1 MFHFCEFSEK
11 DQRRFRQI
19 YHMTS
24 ADTAL
29 RILRSQSIW
38 STDADQMANFS
49 LNQDPVDQLD
59 EPREV
64 SLGFYFDGPIELIS
78 LQNQQRGFE
87 PDVLYIFVT
96 NWPWEPKLKGL
107 EVWAARLVPGSQKH
121 LVCESAVFVR
131 DFNDRAKSNSYA
143 RLVQREIQAA
153 VSCKPRIFVPETD
166 AERDQI
172 QGRYPSAKYSLL
184 ERIKAWLDIKLESRR
199 EDRMQNDRAA

>member
-1 MFHFCEFSEK
+1 MFHFCEFS
-11 DQRRFRQI
+11 DQDQGRLRQI
-19 YHMTS
+19 HHMTS

-38 STDADQMANFS
+38 STDADQMTNFS

-78 LQNQQRGFE
+78 LQSQQKGFT

-96 NWPWEPKLKGL
+96 KWPWEPKLKGL

-121 LVCESAVFVR
+121 LVCESAAFVH
-131 DFNDRAKSNSYA
+131 DFNDRAKSNPYI
-143 RLVQREIQAA
+143 RLVQREIQAT
-153 VSCKPRIFVPETD
+153 VSGKPRIFVPSTD
-166 AERDQI
+166 VERSQI

-184 ERIKAWLDIKLESRR
+184 ERMTAWLDIKLESRR
-199 EDRMQNDRAA
+199 GGGDAER